1 MSCPHRNPVEELA
14 EEFLQRYR
22 RGERPSLTEY
32 VERHPEL
39 GDEIRELFPALVM
52 MEEAG
57 PKSDE
62 SAGRAGDVSDRS
74 GRAPERL
81 GDSHS
86 PTGRPRT
93 IGACHDQTNQDVPIP
108 RSDREKDVSGRD
120 RELLRIAHGRGSV
133 TLIWS
138 RNAWCIPLRIAH
150 GRGSVTL
157 VGLSSH
163 TEQPLRIAHGRG
175 SAKRPQLLT
184 TDERRHPDPV
194 GHRARRPVR
203 R

>member
-32 VERHPEL
+32 VARRPEL

-62 SAGRAGDVSDRS
+62 SAGRAANVSDRS

-81 GDSHS
+81 GDY
-86 PTGRPRT
+86 R
-93 IGACHDQTNQDVPIP
+93 I
-108 RSDREKDVSGRD
+108 
-120 RELLRIAHGRGSV
+120 LRQVGRGGAGVHTVSV
-133 TLIWS
+133 ET
-138 RNAWCIPLRIAH
+138 PM
-150 GRGSVTL
+150 
-157 VGLSSH
+157 
-163 TEQPLRIAHGRG
+163 
-175 SAKRPQLLT
+175 PQ
-184 TDERRHPDPV
+184 E
-194 GHRARRPVR
+194 
-203 R
+203 